1 MKRRR
6 KYDEHDNHE
15 AWAIPYGD
23 LVTLLLGFFV
33 VMYSMS
39 SVNAGKYRVLSSA
52 LTAAFRGTPLTP
64 QVISIGAT
72 PNGVSEQMPISEVN
86 RLFTAGM
93 PSHMRMPLP
102 QSRGT
107 VRDGE
112 RRAGSADPRQAQS
125 IALAEAEAARAKELD
140 AIATD
145 VSGVM
150 RSLIQSN
157 AVHVKKTGDAV
168 EVQISADILFASG
181 MAEPAPAAVPVLQ
194 HLAAA
199 LNAWPNA
206 VQVEGHT
213 DNVPVRSG
221 AFRSNWELSGARA
234 GSVVRL
240 FSEHGVDPQRLA
252 VVGYGQYRPLQPN
265 SSAVGRNANRRVAII
280 ILGSKRAGA
289 ALRP

>member
-23 LVTLLLGFFV
+23 LVTLLLAFFV
-33 VMYSMS
+33 VMYSIS
-39 SVNAGKYRVLSSA
+39 SVNSGKYRVLSSA

-64 QVISIGAT
+64 QAIAFGAT
-72 PNGVSEQMPISEVN
+72 NSAVSEQMPISEVN
-86 RLFTAGM
+86 RIFATGM
-93 PSHMRMPLP
+93 PEHALMPLS

-107 VRDGE
+107 GADGE
-112 RRAGSADPRQAQS
+112 QHADSADPHQAHS
-125 IALAEAEAARAKELD
+125 KALLEAEAARAKELD
-140 AIATD
+140 AIASD

-157 AVHVKKTGDAV
+157 AVHVRKTGDAV

>member
-1 MKRRR
+1 MKRR

-33 VMYSMS
+33 VMYSIS
-39 SVNAGKYRVLSSA
+39 SVNSGKYRVLSNA
-52 LTAAFRGTPLTP
+52 LSAAFRGTPLSPQAIAIGETP
-64 QVISIGAT
+64 S
-72 PNGVSEQMPISEVN
+72 GVSEQMPISEVN
-86 RLFTAGM
+86 RMFSAGL
-93 PSHMRMPLP
+93 PAYQRMPLP
-102 QSRGT
+102 QARGT

-112 RRAGSADPRQAQS
+112 RRAGSADPRQTQS
-125 IALAEAEAARAKELD
+125 IALAEAEAARTKELD
-140 AIATD
+140 AIAAD
-145 VSGVM
+145 VSGAM
-150 RSLIQSN
+150 SSLIQSN
-157 AVHVKKTGDAV
+157 AVHVRKLGDAV

-181 MAEPAPAAVPVLQ
+181 MAEPAPAALPVLQ

-199 LNAWPNA
+199 LKPWSNA

-252 VVGYGQYRPLQPN
+252 VVGYGQYRPLQSN
-265 SSAVGRNANRRVAII
+265 SNAVGRNANRRVAII
-280 ILGSKRAGA
+280 IVGSRRAGA

>member
-1 MKRRR
+1 
-6 KYDEHDNHE
+6 
-15 AWAIPYGD
+15 
-23 LVTLLLGFFV
+23 
-33 VMYSMS
+33 
-39 SVNAGKYRVLSSA
+39 

-64 QVISIGAT
+64 QAIAFGAT
-72 PNGVSEQMPISEVN
+72 NSAVSEQMPISEVN
-86 RLFTAGM
+86 RIFATGM
-93 PSHMRMPLP
+93 PEHALMPLS

-107 VRDGE
+107 GADGE
-112 RRAGSADPRQAQS
+112 QHADSADPHQAHS
-125 IALAEAEAARAKELD
+125 KALLEAEAARAKELD
-140 AIATD
+140 AIASD

-157 AVHVKKTGDAV
+157 AVHVRKTGDAV